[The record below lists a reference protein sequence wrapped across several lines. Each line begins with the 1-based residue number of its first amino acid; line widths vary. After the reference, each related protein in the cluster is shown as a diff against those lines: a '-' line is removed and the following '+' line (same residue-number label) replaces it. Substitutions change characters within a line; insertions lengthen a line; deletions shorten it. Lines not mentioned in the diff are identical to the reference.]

1 MFSICY
7 NSRVKLWRNGKT
19 CWKITKIKLFINKY
33 NWDGTNYP
41 SEKNDWK
48 KVKKTNV
55 TNALNVL
62 YVKEE
67 KIYYAYVSKN
77 NLNREKQV
85 ILSMI
90 SNGEKG
96 QSHYLALKKL
106 SVLLRGII
114 SKHYCYFYCF

>member
-1 MFSICY
+1 MSSICY

-41 SEKNDWK
+41 SEKKDWK
-48 KVKKTNV
+48 KFKKTNV
-55 TNALNVL
+55 ANALNVF

-77 NLNREKQV
+77 NLNREKQD
-85 ILSMI
+85 ILLMI

-96 QSHYLALKKL
+96 QLHYLALTKL
-106 SVLLRGII
+106 SVLLRGIM
-114 SKHYCYFYCF
+114 SKHYCYFHCF